1 MKYEIKGGNLPYVE
15 LTLENGEGIKCQNGA
30 MSWKTPN
37 MQMKTSGGGL
47 GKIFSKA
54 ITGEAMFHNE

>member
-37 MQMKTSGGGL
+37 M
-47 GKIFSKA
+47 
-54 ITGEAMFHNE
+54 